1 MFEPDESKLIRKG
14 VLVAPALV
22 STESARYPVRVITL
36 IPDPVQLYRDENFGE
51 IFQAEEAGTGIGE
64 RTYGESWERYID
76 NCRGNNSSAPGGRP
90 ERSKGSI
97 RTD

>member
-36 IPDPVQLYRDENFGE
+36 IPDPVQLYRDESFGE
-51 IFQAEEAGTGIGE
+51 IARAEELGQGFKANVRRRRLGKFL
-64 RTYGESWERYID
+64 R
-76 NCRGNNSSAPGGRP
+76 
-90 ERSKGSI
+90 
-97 RTD
+97 